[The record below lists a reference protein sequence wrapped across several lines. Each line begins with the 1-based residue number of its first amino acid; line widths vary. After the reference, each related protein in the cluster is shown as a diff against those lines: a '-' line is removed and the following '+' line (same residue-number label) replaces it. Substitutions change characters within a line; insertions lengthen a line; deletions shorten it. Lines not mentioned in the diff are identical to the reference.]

1 MRVVNY
7 TELRL
12 NLKRWLDIVVND
24 VEELVIKRKNNKD
37 LVLISLDEYNSLK
50 ETQYLLTGK
59 NRDHLIQSIKEA
71 EAGKTIQKDLL
82 DEWGSSGQNPLGP
95 TIYTGK
101 KPIERFWKE
110 SMNLLKFAYERH
122 LRVSENPNHWNMTWK
137 DFGLGE

>member
-82 DEWGSSGQNPLGP
+82 DE
-95 TIYTGK
+95 
-101 KPIERFWKE
+101 
-110 SMNLLKFAYERH
+110 
-122 LRVSENPNHWNMTWK
+122 
-137 DFGLGE
+137 